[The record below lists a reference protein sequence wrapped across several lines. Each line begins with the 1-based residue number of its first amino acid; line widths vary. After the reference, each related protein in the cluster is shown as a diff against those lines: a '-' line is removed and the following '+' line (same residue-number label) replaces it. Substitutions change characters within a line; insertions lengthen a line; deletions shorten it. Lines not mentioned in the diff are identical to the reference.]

1 MVTIKCSVGE
11 LIDKLSILAVKSTEV
26 KDENKLIHIN
36 HELEILLSL
45 SEEFL
50 KEEQISN
57 LYNELVDTNRKLWRI
72 EDDIRDCER
81 NEDFGETFIKLA
93 RSVYFTNDYRFKL
106 KNEINDLTNSEIKE
120 QKDYKKY

>member
-26 KDENKLIHIN
+26 KDEEKLKYIN
-36 HELEILLSL
+36 HELEVLLSL
-45 SEEFL
+45 SEEFF
-50 KEEQISN
+50 KIEQITD
-57 LYNELVDTNRKLWRI
+57 LYHELVDTNRKLWKI

-81 NEDFGETFIKLA
+81 NKDFGEKFIKLA

>member
-57 LYNELVDTNRKLWRI
+57 LYHELVDTNRKLWRI

>member
-50 KEEQISN
+50 KEKQISN
-57 LYNELVDTNRKLWRI
+57 LYHELVDTNRKLWRI

>member
-26 KDENKLIHIN
+26 KNEEKLKHIN

-50 KEEQISN
+50 KIDQITD
-57 LYNELVDTNRKLWRI
+57 LYHELVDTNRKLWRI